1 MNHTSESPSFLQLQ
15 YRVCH
20 TIATKEIRR
29 IVRIWKVTVM
39 PPIINTYLFCLV
51 FGQII
56 GSRLGLIEGL
66 TYLQFIVPGL
76 IMNIVINESFSNCAS
91 SILIDKYH
99 KAMDDLVVAPAH
111 AMSILVGYLLGGMF
125 RAFLSGLFSA
135 LLGYYLAGIELHN
148 PFILAYAFVI
158 TSIVFS
164 LLGMI
169 NGLYAKRFD
178 ELTTIPTFILTPLSF
193 FGGVFYDIRR
203 LPHPWDD
210 LSWFNPIVYMV
221 DSFRFGSFGVD
232 FHDYRIA
239 LAVITLLALFL
250 FFFTAYLLK
259 TGFGLRK

>member
-1 MNHTSESPSFLQLQ
+1 MDKTQHSHDFLRLQ
-15 YRVCH
+15 YIIFS

-29 IVRIWKVTVM
+29 IIRIWKVTVM
-39 PPIINTYLFCLV
+39 PPIVNTYLFCLV

-56 GSRLGLIEGL
+56 GSRLGLIEDL
-66 TYLQFIVPGL
+66 TFLQFIVPGL
-76 IMNIVINESFSNCAS
+76 IMNIVINESFNNCAS

-111 AMSILVGYLLGGMF
+111 AMTILLGYLSGGVF
-125 RAFLSGLFSA
+125 RAFFSGLFSA
-135 LLGYYLAGIELHN
+135 LLGYYLAGIHLHH

-164 LLGMI
+164 LLGTI

-193 FGGVFYDIRR
+193 FGGVFYDIRK

-239 LAVITLLALFL
+239 LAVISMLALGL
-250 FFFTAYLLK
+250 FFFTTYLLQ
-259 TGFGLRK
+259 TGFGLKK